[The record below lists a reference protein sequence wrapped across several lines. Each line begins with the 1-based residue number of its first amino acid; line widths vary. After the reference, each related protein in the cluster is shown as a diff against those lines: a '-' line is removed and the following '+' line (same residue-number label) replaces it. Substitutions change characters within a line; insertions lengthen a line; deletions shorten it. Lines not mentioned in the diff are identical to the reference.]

1 VRRQRSEMQENLQG
15 AAVIREDGVMGEV
28 VAAATTATGA
38 EVAVIAFADGARVA
52 VSPQM
57 LEAQAD
63 GVYRLLLAAAQ
74 LAPNGATAERITAE
88 RITAE
93 RITAEDEVVIP
104 VIVEEIAVSRQQVAR
119 GVVRVHKRT
128 ETHTATVD
136 APLTSEEVT
145 VERVPVNA
153 LIEGAAPQMREE
165 DGVTI
170 IPVLEEVLVIEKRL
184 LLREEVHL
192 RKRATTANA
201 PQTVTLRRET
211 VEIERSAGDGQVSYP
226 QPESPTT
233 EYETE

>member
-1 VRRQRSEMQENLQG
+1 MRRQRSEMQENLQG

-93 RITAEDEVVIP
+93 DEVVIP
-104 VIVEEIAVSRQQVAR
+104 VIAEEIAVSRQQVAR

-211 VEIERSAGDGQVSYP
+211 VEIERTAFDEPAFDGPASYP
-226 QPESPTT
+226 EPETPSDR
-233 EYETE
+233 

>member
-1 VRRQRSEMQENLQG
+1 MRRQRSEMQENLQG
-15 AAVIREDGVMGEV
+15 APVIREDGVMGEV

-93 RITAEDEVVIP
+93 DEVVIP
-104 VIVEEIAVSRQQVAR
+104 VIAEEIAVSRQQVAR

-233 EYETE
+233 EYETEYETE